1 MHAREMGFC
10 QKHLPLEAICHQVK
24 KMKNESQKKQAHM
37 YFKKII
43 TIAQLY
49 FAEKDHFVPK

>member
-24 KMKNESQKKQAHM
+24 KMKTKKKQAHM